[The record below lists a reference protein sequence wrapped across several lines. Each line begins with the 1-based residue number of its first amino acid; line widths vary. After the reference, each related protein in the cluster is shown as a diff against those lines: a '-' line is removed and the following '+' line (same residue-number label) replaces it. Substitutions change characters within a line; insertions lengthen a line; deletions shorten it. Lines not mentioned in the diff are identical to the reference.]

1 MNVFSG
7 TKMVELFQQSIKK
20 SKKSFLRLFLLIGIS
35 LLFLSQAQG
44 LPKWTIMIY
53 LDGDNNLERYAI
65 DDFFELSSVGSTSQV
80 NLLVQFDRGPGYDTR
95 YGNWTNTQ
103 RFKITQNMEPTISNA
118 VSDWGDGIGGREVN
132 MGDPHVLHSFVK
144 WAKDNYP
151 AEHYALILWDHGD
164 GWRSM
169 SILANSMEQQLKYGN
184 LSHSETAQIEKTL
197 KQLKRKINARRYQKS
212 VCFDDTSF
220 DELTLKEIADALSYD
235 NCFIDILGFDACLM
249 GMVEVAYEIR
259 NCANYMVASEET
271 IMVRGFPYDTIS
283 RIITSQPL
291 STPEEF
297 AILIVQK
304 YAEYYGQYSSDTLS
318 AVNLSYTDQLFDTL
332 NNLCQSAIEIDNQWI
347 YLYASLLQTPHF
359 DDEDYKDLKI
369 FIEQLSYI
377 ASNQQI
383 INQTNDIINTLNL
396 MIIAN
401 FGLPVANGLS
411 IYVPEQAV
419 DINYNS
425 ENLSFAEGLW
435 PQFLNLLLS
444 SDLTKGF
451 TRLISEDFS
460 SGLPANWTIV
470 DGNNDGKT
478 WTTANPKKRNIQNLS
493 EPFMI
498 ADSGWAGRV
507 WMNEQ
512 LITQSI
518 IINPVNQ
525 YILMFDHY
533 FLSYGSEIADID
545 IKVNNNPW
553 QNILQYQ
560 YQDTSGKVII
570 SLNQYIIESDIS
582 YLQIRW
588 NYKDAYDEFYWAIDN
603 VYLLMESINPSQGD
617 INRDTIVDISDVIL
631 CLRMS
636 IGLEITINGRIYQN
650 PYPEEIIELTDL
662 NNDNSIDISDVIL
675 ILRLS
680 LNMI

>member
-1 MNVFSG
+1 
-7 TKMVELFQQSIKK
+7 
-20 SKKSFLRLFLLIGIS
+20 
-35 LLFLSQAQG
+35 
-44 LPKWTIMIY
+44 MIY
-53 LDGDNNLERYAI
+53 LDGDNDLERYAI
-65 DDFFELSSVGSTSQV
+65 NDFFELSSVGSTSQV
-80 NLLVQFDRGPGYDTR
+80 NLLAQFDRGPGYDTR

-103 RFKITQNMEPTISNA
+103 RFRITQNMEPTIADAITN
-118 VSDWGDGIGGREVN
+118 WGDGIGGREVN
-132 MGDPHVLHSFVK
+132 MGDPEVLTDFVR
-144 WAKDNYP
+144 WAKNNYP

-169 SILANSMEQQLKYGN
+169 SFAAEGIQQQLKQEF
-184 LSHSETAQIEKTL
+184 LSYHDKTELEKTL
-197 KQLKRKINARRYQKS
+197 KTLKRKINARRYQKS

-220 DELTLKEIADALSYD
+220 DELTLKEIEQALSYD
-235 NCFIDILGFDACLM
+235 NCFVDILGFDACLM
-249 GMVEVAYEIR
+249 GMAEVAYEIKD
-259 NCANYMVASEET
+259 CAIYMIASEET
-271 IMVRGFPYDTIS
+271 IMVSGFPYDTIS
-283 RIITSQPL
+283 RIIISQPL

-304 YAEYYGQYSSDTLS
+304 YAEYYGLYSGDTLS
-318 AVNLSYTDQLFDTL
+318 AVNLSYTGQLFDTL

-359 DDEDYKDLKI
+359 DDEDYKDLKT
-369 FIEQLSYI
+369 FVEQLSYI

-383 INQTNDIINTLNL
+383 INQANNIIDVLNL
-396 MIIAN
+396 MVIAN

-425 ENLSFAEGLW
+425 ENLSFAGGLW

-512 LITQSI
+512 LITETI
-518 IINPVNQ
+518 IINPANQ

-533 FLSYGSEIADID
+533 FLSYGSETADID
-545 IKVNNNPW
+545 IRVNNNSW
-553 QNILQYQ
+553 QNILHYQ

-570 SLNQYIIESDIS
+570 PLNQYILEPGIS
-582 YLQIRW
+582 YLQVRW
-588 NYKDAYDEFYWAIDN
+588 NYRDAYDEFYWAIDN
-603 VYLLMESINPSQGD
+603 VYLLKENTNSDYGD
-617 INRDTIVDISDVIL
+617 IN
-631 CLRMS
+631 
-636 IGLEITINGRIYQN
+636 
-650 PYPEEIIELTDL
+650 
-662 NNDNSIDISDVIL
+662 NDGIIDISDVITCLRISIGLDSGSIDSADMNGDGVIDITDVIL
-675 ILRLS
+675 ILRKAIGLD
-680 LNMI
+680 